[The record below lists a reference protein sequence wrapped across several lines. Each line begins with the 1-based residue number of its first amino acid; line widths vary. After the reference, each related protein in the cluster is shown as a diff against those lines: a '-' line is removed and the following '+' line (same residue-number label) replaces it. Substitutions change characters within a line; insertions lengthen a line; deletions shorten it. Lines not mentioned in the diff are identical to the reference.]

1 MKFCTGY
8 TSDRAVMASSLIW
21 ATKKLS
27 TMLYSELTSIDNTIG
42 RDIDS
47 MSRNTGLSFMKV
59 SFIVFL
65 SSNNRV
71 GGNSSDWG
79 ISDLSHHR
87 SCGSASGGSTNLTY
101 DTPFGVV
108 ITHGD

>member
-1 MKFCTGY
+1 MDFMRFLPYLLVMAGVTY
-8 TSDRAVMASSLIW
+8 LIRAVPFTAI
-21 ATKKLS
+21 
-27 TMLYSELTSIDNTIG
+27 
-42 RDIDS
+42 
-47 MSRNTGLSFMKV
+47 
-59 SFIVFL
+59 
-65 SSNNRV
+65 NNRV

>member
-1 MKFCTGY
+1 MPLSKFFG
-8 TSDRAVMASSLIW
+8 
-21 ATKKLS
+21 
-27 TMLYSELTSIDNTIG
+27 ELP
-42 RDIDS
+42 
-47 MSRNTGLSFMKV
+47 
-59 SFIVFL
+59 VFAL
-65 SSNNRV
+65 KGTAFCRESNRV